1 LLGVVWFIGWVEEV
15 ALGEDFGEL
24 VEAELQADTGFLL
37 PPLLHRVPF
46 SVWSFNA
53 SAGQAGGGGGECVL
67 VLFSSFRVRRIL

>member
-1 LLGVVWFIGWVEEV
+1 LLGVVWFIGWVDGV

-53 SAGQAGGGGGECVL
+53 SAG
-67 VLFSSFRVRRIL
+67 